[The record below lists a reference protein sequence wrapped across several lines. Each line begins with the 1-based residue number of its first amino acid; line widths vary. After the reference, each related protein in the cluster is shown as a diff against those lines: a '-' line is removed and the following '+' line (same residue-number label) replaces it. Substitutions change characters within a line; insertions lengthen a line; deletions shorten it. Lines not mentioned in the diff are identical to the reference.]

1 MMRGYD
7 PALVDDFLDMVADR
21 MEQLVRQNLSLNERL
36 SVLEA
41 QVADFK
47 ERERALTEA
56 LVTAQEMRAEIRE
69 QVQKE
74 ANIARREAE
83 SQAET
88 IRVSALT
95 ARQKEE
101 EAIRRLRARQMQLL
115 GSYRSFLERELAE
128 LTVMAETLEVQRS
141 RPVFMDEPLPGDE
154 DLEASLDAPAP
165 ALARP
170 AAPPPAARAT
180 APAARTSG
188 PASKAGASAKTPSP
202 APSAP
207 QPAPAAPAPAAAVR
221 QRRRA
226 CSRRKRRPLVS
237 RRCRRGQHR
246 RTAKVILLRAKPPGS
261 RRLSNASY
269 ERRANASGAPRIS
282 RGDPQAFGAA
292 PRNCAH
298 PGNRA
303 GRAR

>member
-1 MMRGYD
+1 MIDLTPLEVRKKKGDFRRMMRGYD

-21 MEQLVRQNLSLNERL
+21 MELLVRQNLSLNERL

-41 QVADFK
+41 QVSDFK
-47 ERERALTEA
+47 DRERALTEA
-56 LVTAQEMRAEIRE
+56 LVTAQEMRTEIRE

-74 ANIARREAE
+74 ADIARREAE

-154 DLEASLDAPAP
+154 DLDVSLEATHPVPA
-165 ALARP
+165 AARP
-170 AAPPPAARAT
+170 V
-180 APAARTSG
+180 
-188 PASKAGASAKTPSP
+188 
-202 APSAP
+202 
-207 QPAPAAPAPAAAVR
+207 APAPAAKAP
-221 QRRRA
+221 A
-226 CSRRKRRPLVS
+226 
-237 RRCRRGQHR
+237 
-246 RTAKVILLRAKPPGS
+246 AKPSGVASKSPAAAAKTPPATNAPAPAASAPAPAAKPPAPS
-261 RRLSNASY
+261 ASAPAPARMQPETSTSVKPPAPPRAAQKEPENDSAPSETAWVSTLI
-269 ERRANASGAPRIS
+269 ERKL
-282 RGDPQAFGAA
+282 
-292 PRNCAH
+292 
-298 PGNRA
+298 
-303 GRAR
+303 